1 VLAETR
7 WNRREA
13 AGQLKI
19 SYKALLNKLKKWEV
33 VDPVRRFPSGQERR
47 AVERPAA
54 WNEAGEEELA
64 ETGPWRRTVAG

>member
-33 VDPVRRFPSGQERR
+33 VDPCARR
-47 AVERPAA
+47 ATPRTRVSSWTRR
-54 WNEAGEEELA
+54 WRIWDRGHAG
-64 ETGPWRRTVAG
+64 